1 MSTASTTSVAA
12 DLADYFQRI
21 GLPVPEG
28 ADLPDADMSTLSRVV
43 LGHAQSIPFENLD
56 TFIGPC
62 GTAPRGR
69 PCPRATTCC
78 SASICLKAPS
88 SSTSDSGF

>member
-21 GLPVPEG
+21 GPPVPEG

-43 LGHAQSIPFENLD
+43 LDMRSRSRSR
-56 TFIGPC
+56 T
-62 GTAPRGR
+62 
-69 PCPRATTCC
+69 
-78 SASICLKAPS
+78 
-88 SSTSDSGF
+88 STRSLAAR